1 MFGVLTIHASRD
13 NFLLTAGRQAVW
25 TPSLPKPCTPPPL
38 TRGCYSVRAT
48 SGVMIYV

>member
-25 TPSLPKPCTPPPL
+25 TPSLPKPCTPPPQEA
-38 TRGCYSVRAT
+38 AT
-48 SGVMIYV
+48 VYEPPLEL

>member
-25 TPSLPKPCTPPPL
+25 TPPPQKAAPVYEPPL
-38 TRGCYSVRAT
+38 EL
-48 SGVMIYV
+48 